1 MSRIEQALEKLGLS
15 LPSPA
20 APAAAYVPFTKL
32 DLGHSH
38 LVFISGQVPL
48 GPKGLEYRGKAG
60 LDFDVAQASLAA
72 RLCALNVLA
81 QLKAAC
87 AGDLDRAQKCLR
99 LGGFIN
105 AVPDFEDHSK
115 VVNGAS
121 ELILNV
127 MGDDGRH
134 ARTSVG
140 VVSLPFN
147 VAVEIEATF
156 EIS

>member
-1 MSRIEQALEKLGLS
+1 MSRIEQALQKLGLS
-15 LPSPA
+15 LPLPA
-20 APAAAYVPFTKL
+20 APAATYVPFTKL
-32 DLGHSH
+32 DLGHGH
-38 LVFISGQVPL
+38 LVFISGQVPV
-48 GPKGLEYRGKAG
+48 GSEGLEYRGKVG
-60 LDFDVAQASLAA
+60 RDFDVAGAKLAA
-72 RLCALNVLA
+72 QLCALNVLA
-81 QLKAAC
+81 QLKDAC
-87 AGDLDRAQKCLR
+87 TGDLDKVRKCLR

-105 AVPDFEDHSK
+105 AVPEFEDHSK

-140 VVSLPFN
+140 VASLPFN
-147 VAVEIEATF
+147 VAVEVEATF